1 MSPGYLVHSILFNK
15 AYYLYIQKGGRAFLG
30 RHHDTN
36 FWVGN
41 SIIYIMWTIW
51 RECNQH
57 TFEGIERSP
66 LEIKLIFLQPMYHW
80 MVALSGLS
88 FTNLEDFLDI

>member
-1 MSPGYLVHSILFNK
+1 
-15 AYYLYIQKGGRAFLG
+15 
-30 RHHDTN
+30 
-36 FWVGN
+36 
-41 SIIYIMWTIW
+41 MWTIW

-57 TFEGIERSP
+57 TFEGIEHSP

>member
-1 MSPGYLVHSILFNK
+1 MG
-15 AYYLYIQKGGRAFLG
+15 KGVLG

-41 SIIYIMWTIW
+41 SIIYIMWTI
-51 RECNQH
+51 CNQH

-80 MVALSGLS
+80 MVGVSGLS
-88 FTNLEDFLDI
+88 FPNLEDFLDI

>member
-1 MSPGYLVHSILFNK
+1 
-15 AYYLYIQKGGRAFLG
+15 
-30 RHHDTN
+30 
-36 FWVGN
+36 
-41 SIIYIMWTIW
+41 MWTIW
-51 RECNQH
+51 TERNQH